1 MLIDRRKTKKDEEVK
16 IMSNMKTEKK
26 TETEVV
32 VTHEKKVAKVIITGV
47 KSCTCKSDFQDKMY
61 GKGMRA
67 KNSTNSGF
75 RCTVC
80 RSTT

>member
-1 MLIDRRKTKKDEEVK
+1 
-16 IMSNMKTEKK
+16 MSNMKAEKK
-26 TETEVV
+26 AEPDVV
-32 VTHEKKVAKVIITGV
+32 ITHEKKVVKITSTGV
-47 KSCTCKSDFQDKMY
+47 KPCTCKSDFQDKIY

>member
-1 MLIDRRKTKKDEEVK
+1 MLIERTKKDEEVK
-16 IMSNMKTEKK
+16 IMSNMKAEKK
-26 TETEVV
+26 PEPEVV
-32 VTHEKKVAKVIITGV
+32 VTHEKRVAKITSAGV

-80 RSTT
+80 RSNT

>member
-1 MLIDRRKTKKDEEVK
+1 MLIERTRKDEEVK
-16 IMSNMKTEKK
+16 IMSNMKAEKMTEP
-26 TETEVV
+26 EVV
-32 VTHEKKVAKVIITGV
+32 VTHEKKVAKTTSTGI
-47 KSCTCKSDFQDKMY
+47 KSCKCKSDFQDKIY